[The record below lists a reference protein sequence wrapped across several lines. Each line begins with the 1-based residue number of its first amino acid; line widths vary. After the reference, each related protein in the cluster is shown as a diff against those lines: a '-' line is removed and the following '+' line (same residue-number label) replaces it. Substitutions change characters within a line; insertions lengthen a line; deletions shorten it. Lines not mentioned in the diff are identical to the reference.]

1 MVVEAIVSIGT
12 GVVRSTLLTAFG
24 FDSVIELVSEAI
36 LLWRLLVEAYDKDS
50 EWIERTEQ

>member
-1 MVVEAIVSIGT
+1 M
-12 GVVRSTLLTAFG
+12 VVRSTLLTAFG